1 MQFLSAFRKRCI
13 AATIIACVSGAF
25 LLPVS
30 CLPVHAA
37 EQKAGYS
44 RSDCIV
50 KIVLRNHTFSEQHWR
65 KLTSNI
71 SGAISSHKF
80 DIRKHDIANISVPYV
95 RQAKAHAIYMQ
106 FFRDCDDRLD
116 LAKSAMND
124 LKEQIPDFPRYFVSR
139 ERIIPNPKTIDA
151 CGPFWSDCKPLNL
164 PRPTMTLHQPSS
176 KK

>member
-1 MQFLSAFRKRCI
+1 MQFLSAFRKCCI
-13 AATIIACVSGAF
+13 AAAIIACVGGAV
-25 LLPVS
+25 LLLVS
-30 CLPVHAA
+30 CLPVYAA
-37 EQKAGYS
+37 EREARYS

-50 KIVLRNHTFSEQHWR
+50 KIVLGNHTLSEQYWR

-80 DIRKHDIANISVPYV
+80 DIRKHDIANISIPYV
-95 RQAKAHAIYMQ
+95 REAKVRAIYMQ

-124 LKEQIPDFPRYFVSR
+124 LKEQMPSFPRYFVSR

-164 PRPTMTLHQPSS
+164 PRPATTLRQLSS